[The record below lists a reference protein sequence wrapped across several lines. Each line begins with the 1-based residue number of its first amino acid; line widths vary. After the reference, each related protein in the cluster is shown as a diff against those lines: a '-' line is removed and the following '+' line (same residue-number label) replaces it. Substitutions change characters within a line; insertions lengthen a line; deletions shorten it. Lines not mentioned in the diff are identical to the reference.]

1 MWRWL
6 RNWLA
11 RKRAGPGG
19 EPPAPPRLEPRAGDA
34 MFEFQF
40 EHGRWLERLLR
51 DRYPLLR
58 ALPESLAETAV
69 RELRR
74 EAKIAARRT
83 AGESRGE
90 KRLPSAGNG

>member
-11 RKRAGPGG
+11 RERAGAEGRP
-19 EPPAPPRLEPRAGDA
+19 PPRLEPRAGDA

-58 ALPESLAETAV
+58 ALPETLAETAV

-74 EAKIAARRT
+74 EAKVAARKTTSEPR
-83 AGESRGE
+83 SE
-90 KRLPSAGNG
+90 KRLPSGENR